1 MKKILYILFSIVL
14 LTGVLSSCSKDSLEP
29 TLAQEK
35 AVEGSINTVEDVYG
49 LLFGAYD
56 RLTRTGYYGRDYI
69 IWGEVRADNCF
80 TNGNSGRFVA
90 DSRMSYT
97 DASGLCWDEVYAVI
111 ASANIV
117 IAIDEAS
124 IEGDA
129 AVLTHYKGQAYA
141 LRAMGH
147 FDLLRYYGQMHNGDA
162 AGLGVPYITVYKGE
176 DYTPPRN
183 TIAECQAMI
192 EADIASAIANMNTA
206 QDDDS
211 KELFTHWAAHALKSR
226 VAIYFGDWATA
237 ITASEAVINSQN
249 YSIIPEA
256 GFVDYWKSDG
266 GVNSIFELAY
276 SSVDNNNINGLQQI
290 YRGSSYG
297 DVEGLKDLYDAF
309 DVGDVRASAAMIGPD
324 PDPDLISP
332 KPYTNLGKYPSALFN
347 DNIALF
353 RYEEVILNYAEALFR
368 TANNGGALTQLNL
381 ITANRGAVA
390 HAGTVDEDMILLER
404 RRELCFEG
412 MRYHD
417 VVRTGRDIPE
427 PDPILQT
434 HEGPLY
440 GTWKLAFP
448 IPRVEM
454 EANANMVQNAGY

>member
-1 MKKILYILFSIVL
+1 MKKIIYILFSVVL
-14 LTGVLSSCSKDSLEP
+14 LAGFLSSCSKDSLEP
-29 TLAQEK
+29 TLAQAK
-35 AVEGSINTVEDVYG
+35 AVEGSINTVDDVYG

-56 RLTRTGYYGRDYI
+56 RLTATGYYGRDYI

-80 TNGNSGRFVA
+80 SNGNSGRFVA
-90 DSRMSYT
+90 DARMDYT
-97 DASGLCWDEVYAVI
+97 DASGLCWDECYRVI

-117 IAIDEAS
+117 IGIDEGS

-129 AVLTHYKGQAYA
+129 DVLSHYKGQAYA
-141 LRAMGH
+141 LRAMAH
-147 FDLLRYYGQMHNGDA
+147 FDLLRYYGQQHTG
-162 AGLGVPYITVYKGE
+162 GTLGIPYITVYKGE
-176 DYTPPRN
+176 DYAPPRN
-183 TIAECQAMI
+183 TITECKTMI
-192 EADIASAIANMNTA
+192 EADIASAITNMNPA
-206 QDDDS
+206 LDDGS

-237 ITASEAVINSQN
+237 ITASQAVINSQN

-276 SSVDNNNINGLQQI
+276 SNVDNNNINGLQQI

-297 DVEGLKDLYDAF
+297 DVEGLQDLYDAF
-309 DVGDVRASAAMIGPD
+309 DVGDVRASPEMIGPD

-332 KPYTNLGKYPSALFN
+332 KPYTNLGKYPSALYN

-368 TANNGGALTQLNL
+368 TGDSPGALVQLNL

-390 HAGTVDEDMILLER
+390 HVAPVDEDMILLER

-412 MRYHD
+412 MRFHD
-417 VVRTGRDIPE
+417 LVRTGRDIPF
-427 PDPILQT
+427 PHPLQQT
-434 HEGPLY
+434 HGGPAY
-440 GTWKLAFP
+440 GSFNLAFP

-454 EANANMVQNAGY
+454 EANANMVQNTGY